1 MEELAFISDWPKDK
15 DVPRKLYMKYKESK
29 GAKKIKIGMYLEAL
43 IVACNDE
50 EDFALVQKYWGE

>member
-15 DVPRKLYMKYKESK
+15 DVPRKLYMKYQEAK
-29 GAKKIKIGMYLEAL
+29 GAKKIKIGMYVEAL

-50 EDFALVQKYWGE
+50 EDFALVQKYWGD